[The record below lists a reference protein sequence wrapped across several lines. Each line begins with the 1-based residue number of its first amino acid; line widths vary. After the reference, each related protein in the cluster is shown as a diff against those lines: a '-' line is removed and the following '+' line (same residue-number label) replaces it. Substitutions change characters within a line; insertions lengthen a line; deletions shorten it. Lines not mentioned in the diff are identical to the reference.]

1 MMGWLTPKRRDDI
14 RTWVICA
21 IAYTSW
27 VVILFLIS
35 P

>member
-1 MMGWLTPKRRDDI
+1 MMGWLTPKRRYDI
-14 RTWVICA
+14 GTWVICTV
-21 IAYTSW
+21 IYTSW